1 MKADKA
7 KEKTAR
13 ETKVRCESSGKS
25 GGQKGGN
32 FVDEEMTLTAVQ
44 HEEGQ
49 IAFRL
54 AHLRLTLHATLIAA
68 AALLVILGLVAYY
81 ILSPNPVLRSGDA
94 VVLWEFLDKRA
105 MLSVYVMNLLFL
117 AFLKF
122 LSGICSPPP
131 LLTPNGTGLTME
143 RGPCR
148 PFD

>member
-1 MKADKA
+1 MQH
-7 KEKTAR
+7 KEA
-13 ETKVRCESSGKS
+13 
-25 GGQKGGN
+25 
-32 FVDEEMTLTAVQ
+32 
-44 HEEGQ
+44 Q

-94 VVLWEFLDKRA
+94 VVHWEFLDKRA
-105 MLSVYVMNLLFL
+105 MLSVYVMSLLFL

-148 PFD
+148 RFRRTRDLSGARPLVLCWRCTRSGSLRRAHLLRHCTA